1 MNFVFLKL
9 SFSLLV
15 LLVYL
20 YSYEFELKGDG
31 IIVNLLKKRKS
42 DILLSDQFFS
52 QN

>member
-9 SFSLLV
+9 SFSII
-15 LLVYL
+15 
-20 YSYEFELKGDG
+20 SIFNTHNYEFELKGDG